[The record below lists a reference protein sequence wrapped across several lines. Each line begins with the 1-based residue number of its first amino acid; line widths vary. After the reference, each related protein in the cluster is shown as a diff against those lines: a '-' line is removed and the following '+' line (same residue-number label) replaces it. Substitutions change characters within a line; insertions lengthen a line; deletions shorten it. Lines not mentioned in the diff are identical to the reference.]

1 MALSSN
7 GLGHRTF
14 TAVIGVQFS
23 LVLPN
28 KRKAMKITKEGL
40 KTFLLGLVVAGMW
53 WGIVYFYI
61 LRHEGPV
68 PYVQFPP

>member
-1 MALSSN
+1 
-7 GLGHRTF
+7 
-14 TAVIGVQFS
+14 
-23 LVLPN
+23 VLPN

-61 LRHEGPV
+61 LGHEGPV